1 MQPVVVIE
9 KVSVPMVSCVSMLAE
24 RRELGTAGDDKL
36 IKIWN
41 SDDGRLVRSYE
52 AHRGTVTSLTWIP
65 HLRFLAST
73 SLDHTLALWNFKGEC
88 VTRSKFPTALYSSGF
103 SQKHDTL
110 VVGGLGKMYII
121 QVSWVKAMPCLAD
134 YPNTNIVRPDHP
146 RPFPQCSGQLTFTT
160 LFPKTPTSEHPKPH
174 PGKKTPSP

>member
-1 MQPVVVIE
+1 MAMQPVVVIE

-24 RRELGTAGDDKL
+24 RRELATAGDDKL

-52 AHRGTVTSLTWIP
+52 AHRGSVTSLTWIP

-110 VVGGLGKMYII
+110 VVGGLRKMYII
-121 QVSWVKAMPCLAD
+121 QVGFGSRPCPAS
-134 YPNTNIVRPDHP
+134 
-146 RPFPQCSGQLTFTT
+146 PQHQYHA
-160 LFPKTPTSEHPKPH
+160 P
-174 PGKKTPSP
+174 